1 MAKIGYLGRNPNN
14 SNVVISKSTTT
25 ATGITTDFTV
35 NGGYTVG
42 YIDVY
47 LNGIRLVEREDYYAT
62 NGTTVGLTTNAI
74 NGDQIEFVGYKAF
87 NIGNPST
94 AIGIASAGSDIRG
107 YGTGL
112 KTLNFVGAG
121 NTFAIKGDTV
131 DISISGG
138 GGGSVGVSSNSLT
151 TYVGTSVTHFNFIG
165 AAVTAIGAG
174 TTMNVTINKLFSIL
188 ARDGLKSI
196 NVTSGIATI
205 ALRSGLAGTITF

>member
-25 ATGITTDFTV
+25 ATGSTTDFTV

-42 YIDVY
+42 YLDVY

-62 NGTTVGLTTNAI
+62 NGSTVGLTTHAI
-74 NGDQIEFVGYKAF
+74 SGDQLEFIGYKAF

-94 AIGIASAGSDIRG
+94 AVGIASAGEDIRA

-112 KTLNFVGAG
+112 KTLNFVGTG

-138 GGGSVGVSSNSLT
+138 GGGSVGVSSNSLST
-151 TYVGTSVTHFNFIG
+151 FVGFGATHLNFVG
-165 AAVTAIGAG
+165 AAVTAVGAG
-174 TTMNVTINKLFSIL
+174 TTMNITINKLFSL
-188 ARDGLKSI
+188 LTREGLESL
-196 NVTSGIATI
+196 NVTSGVSTI
-205 ALRSGLAGTITF
+205 ALRSGLAGTIYF

>member
-62 NGTTVGLTTNAI
+62 NGTTVGLTTHAI

-94 AIGIASAGSDIRG
+94 AIGIA
-107 YGTGL
+107 
-112 KTLNFVGAG
+112 
-121 NTFAIKGDTV
+121 
-131 DISISGG
+131 ISF
-138 GGGSVGVSSNSLT
+138 SSNCFMQVES
-151 TYVGTSVTHFNFIG
+151 
-165 AAVTAIGAG
+165 
-174 TTMNVTINKLFSIL
+174 
-188 ARDGLKSI
+188 
-196 NVTSGIATI
+196 
-205 ALRSGLAGTITF
+205 